1 MSKQNDVQTV
11 DQLDKLAEQI
21 TLLKELRELRE
32 LDETDQTT
40 WSGERTFNVKFLAG
54 QTEPVVGRVEVVE
67 RRTKDKSGGN

>member
-21 TLLKELRELRE
+21 TLLRELRE
-32 LDETDQTT
+32 LHKTNQKT
-40 WSGERTFNVKFLAG
+40 WSCERTFNVKFLAG